1 MGERGRGQEKRLR
14 ASSWAASP
22 IPGEVG
28 SIVGLFGGDAV
39 GCVGA
44 SVHCILAPP
53 ELARRLQPR
62 VAASKTLMGD
72 VPPPPVRC
80 AAR

>member
-1 MGERGRGQEKRLR
+1 MPPLGLQVP
-14 ASSWAASP
+14 S
-22 IPGEVG
+22 PGEVG